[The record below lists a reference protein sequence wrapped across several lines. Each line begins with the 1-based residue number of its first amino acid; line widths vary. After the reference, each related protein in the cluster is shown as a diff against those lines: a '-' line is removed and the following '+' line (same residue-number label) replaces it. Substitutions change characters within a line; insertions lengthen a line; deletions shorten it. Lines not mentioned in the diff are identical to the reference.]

1 MAFSRKLT
9 LDFIKLKT
17 NLSKTNQIKTLNLWG
32 NDFEDISILS
42 ELPKLEVVSL
52 SVNHIKN
59 LEVFQKL
66 ENLKEL
72 YLRQNLIDN
81 FDQIKYLEKC
91 HNLSILALKDN
102 PITLLPD
109 YKKKI
114 IEILP
119 QLKKL
124 DEDIIDPNFNQNNK
138 INKSVIVQNK
148 NNITTPY
155 NKKEAKKLTINTRES
170 IGLDNSQNPFEKNMQ
185 SEGNVKEKDTKKEK
199 ENTKEKGNIKD
210 KEKDKNEATN
220 ILKTINE
227 SVNQVN
233 ITENKLKKLEKE
245 DIKTSKSISNFKEF
259 IKKNKEPFKK
269 KEIKFEFVEKRN
281 KKIQPLEKIDSHK
294 LTQSFSVADFN
305 ALKTQYQKKIIPN
318 FRREIINKTDR
329 IETSNFNTNYNV
341 NNPPKENV
349 LVSSQISPIF
359 NRQFK
364 NNLVNYN
371 KNRNTVI
378 QSVKLLLTTID
389 SEGLQELKNEIEN
402 LLMNKK

>member
-124 DEDIIDPNFNQNNK
+124 DEDVIDPNFIQNQNNK

-148 NNITTPY
+148 NNLTTPY

-199 ENTKEKGNIKD
+199 ENIKEKGNIKD

-281 KKIQPLEKIDSHK
+281 KKIQPLEKLDSHK

-318 FRREIINKTDR
+318 FKREIITKTDR
-329 IETSNFNTNYNV
+329 LETNNYNTNYNT
-341 NNPPKENV
+341 NNP
-349 LVSSQISPIF
+349 LISSQITPIF
-359 NRQFK
+359 SRQFK
-364 NNLVNYN
+364 NNLVNHN

-378 QSVKLLLTTID
+378 QSIKLLLTTID
-389 SEGLQELKNEIEN
+389 SEGLEELKNEIEN

>member
-1 MAFSRKLT
+1 MAIGRKLT

-52 SVNHIKN
+52 SVNKIKN
-59 LEVFQKL
+59 IEVFQKL

-102 PITLLPD
+102 PITQLPD

-124 DEDIIDPNFNQNNK
+124 DEDILDPNFNQNNK
-138 INKSVIVQNK
+138 INKSVIVSNK
-148 NNITTPY
+148 NILNTPY
-155 NKKEAKKLTINTRES
+155 NKKEAKKLTINIRES

-185 SEGNVKEKDTKKEK
+185 SEENLKEK
-199 ENTKEKGNIKD
+199 EIIKDNENIKEKGSLKD
-210 KEKDKNEATN
+210 KEKEKNEASD

-227 SVNQVN
+227 SVNKVN
-233 ITENKLKKLEKE
+233 ITENKIKKLEKD

-281 KKIQPLEKIDSHK
+281 KKIQPLEKIDTHNK

-305 ALKTQYQKKIIPN
+305 SLKTQYQKKLFLILK
-318 FRREIINKTDR
+318 EI
-329 IETSNFNTNYNV
+329 
-341 NNPPKENV
+341 
-349 LVSSQISPIF
+349 
-359 NRQFK
+359 
-364 NNLVNYN
+364 
-371 KNRNTVI
+371 
-378 QSVKLLLTTID
+378 
-389 SEGLQELKNEIEN
+389 
-402 LLMNKK
+402 

>member
-124 DEDIIDPNFNQNNK
+124 DEDVIDPNFIQNQNNK

-199 ENTKEKGNIKD
+199 ENIKEKGNIKD

-281 KKIQPLEKIDSHK
+281 KKIQPLEKLDSHK

-318 FRREIINKTDR
+318 FKREIITKTDR
-329 IETSNFNTNYNV
+329 LETNNYNTNYNT
-341 NNPPKENV
+341 NNP
-349 LVSSQISPIF
+349 LISSQITPIF
-359 NRQFK
+359 SRQFK
-364 NNLVNYN
+364 NNLVNHN

-378 QSVKLLLTTID
+378 QSIKLLLTTID
-389 SEGLQELKNEIEN
+389 SEGLEELKNEIEN

>member
-1 MAFSRKLT
+1 MAISRKLT

-81 FDQIKYLEKC
+81 FDQIKNLEKC

-148 NNITTPY
+148 NNLTTPY
-155 NKKEAKKLTINTRES
+155 NKKEAKKLSINTRES

-185 SEGNVKEKDTKKEK
+185 NEGGLKEKDSTKEK
-199 ENTKEKGNIKD
+199 ENIKEKGNIKD
-210 KEKDKNEATN
+210 KKKNKNEATN

>member
-114 IEILP
+114 IEILR

-124 DEDIIDPNFNQNNK
+124 DEDVIDPNFIQNQNNK

-281 KKIQPLEKIDSHK
+281 KKIQPLEKLDSHK

-318 FRREIINKTDR
+318 FKREIITKTDR
-329 IETSNFNTNYNV
+329 LETNNYNTNYNT
-341 NNPPKENV
+341 NNP
-349 LVSSQISPIF
+349 LISSQITPIF
-359 NRQFK
+359 SRQFK
-364 NNLVNYN
+364 NNLVNHN

-378 QSVKLLLTTID
+378 QSIKLLLTTID
-389 SEGLQELKNEIEN
+389 SEGLEELKNEIEN

>member
-124 DEDIIDPNFNQNNK
+124 DEDVIDPNFIQNQNNK

-148 NNITTPY
+148 NNLTTPY
-155 NKKEAKKLTINTRES
+155 NKKEAKKLSINTRES

-199 ENTKEKGNIKD
+199 ENIKEKGNIKD

-233 ITENKLKKLEKE
+233 ITENKLKKL
-245 DIKTSKSISNFKEF
+245 
-259 IKKNKEPFKK
+259 
-269 KEIKFEFVEKRN
+269 
-281 KKIQPLEKIDSHK
+281 
-294 LTQSFSVADFN
+294 
-305 ALKTQYQKKIIPN
+305 
-318 FRREIINKTDR
+318 
-329 IETSNFNTNYNV
+329 
-341 NNPPKENV
+341 
-349 LVSSQISPIF
+349 
-359 NRQFK
+359 
-364 NNLVNYN
+364 
-371 KNRNTVI
+371 
-378 QSVKLLLTTID
+378 
-389 SEGLQELKNEIEN
+389 
-402 LLMNKK
+402 

>member
-81 FDQIKYLEKC
+81 FEQIKYLEKC

-124 DEDIIDPNFNQNNK
+124 DEDVIDPNFIQNQNNK

-281 KKIQPLEKIDSHK
+281 KKIQPLEKLDSHK

-318 FRREIINKTDR
+318 FKREIITKTDR
-329 IETSNFNTNYNV
+329 LETNNYNTNYNT
-341 NNPPKENV
+341 NNP
-349 LVSSQISPIF
+349 LISSQITPIF
-359 NRQFK
+359 SRQFK
-364 NNLVNYN
+364 NNLVNHN

-378 QSVKLLLTTID
+378 QSIKLLLTTID
-389 SEGLQELKNEIEN
+389 SEGLEELKNEIEN

>member
-124 DEDIIDPNFNQNNK
+124 DEDVIDPNFIQNQNNK

-281 KKIQPLEKIDSHK
+281 KKIQPLEKLDSHK

-318 FRREIINKTDR
+318 FKREIITKTDR
-329 IETSNFNTNYNV
+329 LETNNYNTNYNT
-341 NNPPKENV
+341 NNP
-349 LVSSQISPIF
+349 LISSQITPIF
-359 NRQFK
+359 SRQFK
-364 NNLVNYN
+364 NNLVNHN

-378 QSVKLLLTTID
+378 QSIKLLLTTID
-389 SEGLQELKNEIEN
+389 SEGLEELKNEIEN

>member
-124 DEDIIDPNFNQNNK
+124 DEDVIDPNFIQNQNNK
-138 INKSVIVQNK
+138 INKSVIVSNK
-148 NNITTPY
+148 NILNTPY
-155 NKKEAKKLTINTRES
+155 NKKEAKKLTINIRES
-170 IGLDNSQNPFEKNMQ
+170 IGLDNSQNPFEKICK
-185 SEGNVKEKDTKKEK
+185 V
-199 ENTKEKGNIKD
+199 
-210 KEKDKNEATN
+210 
-220 ILKTINE
+220 
-227 SVNQVN
+227 
-233 ITENKLKKLEKE
+233 
-245 DIKTSKSISNFKEF
+245 
-259 IKKNKEPFKK
+259 
-269 KEIKFEFVEKRN
+269 
-281 KKIQPLEKIDSHK
+281 KKI
-294 LTQSFSVADFN
+294 
-305 ALKTQYQKKIIPN
+305 
-318 FRREIINKTDR
+318 
-329 IETSNFNTNYNV
+329 
-341 NNPPKENV
+341 
-349 LVSSQISPIF
+349 
-359 NRQFK
+359 
-364 NNLVNYN
+364 
-371 KNRNTVI
+371 
-378 QSVKLLLTTID
+378 
-389 SEGLQELKNEIEN
+389 
-402 LLMNKK
+402 